1 MRIPSESTVN
11 TAPTAADTH
20 EKKGQAPFFQKKVPV
35 PEFHELTAEESAEA
49 DRILARAVL
58 ARALKLGLDRPTVEC
73 LGELCGREGR
83 LALRSA
89 ARTLDEDSD
98 GALRRALYGIL
109 ALPKPALDGL
119 ASRHEDLFGHTL
131 RGRVCPYEC
140 QYGPPGP
147 FQQAHELADLS
158 GFYAAFGLGVA
169 SGADRRERPDH
180 VVTEL
185 EFLEFLSVK
194 EALELGQ
201 GQAEE
206 REVTREAARKF
217 LREHLARF
225 GRAFARDL
233 RNADRGGLYGRMGG
247 LLEAF
252 LAVECERLGV
262 PLGPASMELRPE
274 EPDDVPAAC
283 GTGDDGLVQIGGR
296 AC

>member
-1 MRIPSESTVN
+1 MRIPSEGTVN
-11 TAPTAADTH
+11 TDPETLDAPCVRNATRAL
-20 EKKGQAPFFQKKVPV
+20 ERVELP
-35 PEFHELTAEESAEA
+35 PEAGAEA

-58 ARALKLGLDRPTVEC
+58 ARALKLGLDRPSAES
-73 LGELCGREGR
+73 LRELCGRDGR

-89 ARTLDEDSD
+89 ARTLDEDPD

-109 ALPKPALDGL
+109 ALPKPSLETL
-119 ASRHEDLFGHTL
+119 ADRHEEIFGHTL

-140 QYGPPGP
+140 QFGPPGP

-169 SGADRRERPDH
+169 GGADRRERPDH

-201 GQAEE
+201 GSVEE
-206 REVTREAARKF
+206 REVTREAIRKF
-217 LREHLARF
+217 LREHLGRF

-233 RNADRGGLYGRMGG
+233 RQADRGGLYGRMGG

-262 PLGPASMELRPE
+262 PLGPAAMELRPE